1 MNEKRKEALE
11 TGKYFC
17 PECGE
22 LMIFEDEQWRD
33 SLVCENCGYSC
44 KLDDYGDDPD
54 DVDRRRITEI
64 AGSPDTETYE
74 EVYDEDND

>member
-1 MNEKRKEALE
+1 MNEKRKKALE
-11 TGKYFC
+11 TGKYIC
-17 PECGE
+17 PECGK
-22 LMIFEDEQWRD
+22 LMVFEDEQWRD

-54 DVDRRRITEI
+54 DVDRRRIAEI

-74 EVYDEDND
+74 EVYNEDDD